1 MALSET
7 IRIMGEIDRV
17 IDAHGGWPGA
27 FVTEP
32 TPDATGEGQ
41 TGPAPIGKAR
51 ATPSPPD
58 PPTSRPASTPLAPS
72 GPVAPSNPVRDE
84 ERKSLLAAL
93 DGAGEAL
100 GMPLLSV
107 KTKID
112 RRRLDEILPTLVREG
127 ILKQSGTGGS
137 ARYSR
142 G

>member
-1 MALSET
+1 MHQ
-7 IRIMGEIDRV
+7 IDEV
-17 IDAHGGWPGA
+17 IEQHGGWPGA
-27 FVTEP
+27 FATEP

-41 TGPAPIGKAR
+41 TGSAPVGKTG
-51 ATPSPPD
+51 ATPSPPN
-58 PPTSRPASTPLAPS
+58 PPTNRPASTPIAPS

-84 ERKSLLAAL
+84 ERKSLFAAL

-100 GMPLLSV
+100 GMPLLSF
-107 KTKID
+107 KTNID
-112 RRRLDEILPTLVREG
+112 RRRLEEILPTLVREG